1 MSKAKNKSTV
11 VETEDNAKTFMG
23 HVLDRT
29 QLDEQIIE
37 GYAAAEAFLKKKQS
51 NVQFVAK
58 NFPYATGA
66 LIAIGCVTGVIIG
79 FLI

>member
-1 MSKAKNKSTV
+1 MNDVK
-11 VETEDNAKTFMG
+11 EDDSEKRTFMG

-37 GYAAAEAFLKKKQS
+37 GYSAAEAFLKKKQS

-66 LIAIGCVTGVIIG
+66 IIAIGCVTGVIIG
-79 FLI
+79 LLL

>member
-1 MSKAKNKSTV
+1 MNDVK
-11 VETEDNAKTFMG
+11 EDTDEKRTFMG

-37 GYAAAEAFLKKKQS
+37 GYSAAEAFLKKKQS
-51 NVQFVAK
+51 NVQFVAQ

-66 LIAIGCVTGVIIG
+66 IIAIGCVTGVIIG
-79 FLI
+79 LLL

>member
-1 MSKAKNKSTV
+1 MNDVK
-11 VETEDNAKTFMG
+11 EDTDEKRTFMG

-37 GYAAAEAFLKKKQS
+37 GYSAAEAFLKKKQS

-58 NFPYATGA
+58 NFPYATGVI
-66 LIAIGCVTGVIIG
+66 IAIGCVTGVIIG
-79 FLI
+79 LIL

>member
-1 MSKAKNKSTV
+1 RSKVMNDVK
-11 VETEDNAKTFMG
+11 EDTDEKRTFMG

-37 GYAAAEAFLKKKQS
+37 GYSAAEAFLKKKQS

-66 LIAIGCVTGVIIG
+66 IIAIGCVTGVIIG
-79 FLI
+79 LLL